1 MSDQERSHMKEQI
14 ILFQQKI
21 ADKDAKY
28 IKLDNELRSR
38 KKEFD
43 KLQRRIDEGKEAV
56 VNVIG
61 QNPFEGNNQRVNNHQ
76 QFQNNV
82 IDFEELMNSSIDAI
96 TQRIQNKHSKSKDRS
111 PSVPKLNFRNM
122 KEFQEQDWLS
132 YAHKLEESIKVLNQR
147 ICAIEEENNALT

>member
-1 MSDQERSHMKEQI
+1 MKEQI

-96 TQRIQNKHSKSKDRS
+96 T
-111 PSVPKLNFRNM
+111 
-122 KEFQEQDWLS
+122 
-132 YAHKLEESIKVLNQR
+132 
-147 ICAIEEENNALT
+147 

>member
-61 QNPFEGNNQRVNNHQ
+61 QNPSR
-76 QFQNNV
+76 
-82 IDFEELMNSSIDAI
+82 A
-96 TQRIQNKHSKSKDRS
+96 TT
-111 PSVPKLNFRNM
+111 
-122 KEFQEQDWLS
+122 KE
-132 YAHKLEESIKVLNQR
+132 
-147 ICAIEEENNALT
+147 

>member
-61 QNPFEGNNQRVNNHQ
+61 
-76 QFQNNV
+76 
-82 IDFEELMNSSIDAI
+82 
-96 TQRIQNKHSKSKDRS
+96 
-111 PSVPKLNFRNM
+111 
-122 KEFQEQDWLS
+122 
-132 YAHKLEESIKVLNQR
+132 
-147 ICAIEEENNALT
+147 